1 MGVSEK
7 SSLRAQEYRLQMNRL
22 AEVFCATQRHQKT
35 KTKNK
40 KNESQ
45 TKVRCHMQNPRWP
58 SLLYCLKCC
67 SRDPLGKQ
75 RGGDDGTKQ
84 KYRKVHK
91 KIENFSRGTRERAES
106 GRLLYLNQVK
116 VTSSNTTDR
125 ACHCLHTTSSAIGIR
140 QNLSRVSYI
149 SHENMGNHLQY

>member
-1 MGVSEK
+1 MLTRHGTG
-7 SSLRAQEYRLQMNRL
+7 AQRPITYHRL
-22 AEVFCATQRHQKT
+22 AATDAVAGRHAKDDKHT
-35 KTKNK
+35 K
-40 KNESQ
+40 
-45 TKVRCHMQNPRWP
+45 CHMQNPRWP

-84 KYRKVHK
+84 KYRKVQK
-91 KIENFSRGTRERAES
+91 KIKNKNKNKNKNRELEQGTRERAES

-125 ACHCLHTTSSAIGIR
+125 ACHCLHTTSAIGIR